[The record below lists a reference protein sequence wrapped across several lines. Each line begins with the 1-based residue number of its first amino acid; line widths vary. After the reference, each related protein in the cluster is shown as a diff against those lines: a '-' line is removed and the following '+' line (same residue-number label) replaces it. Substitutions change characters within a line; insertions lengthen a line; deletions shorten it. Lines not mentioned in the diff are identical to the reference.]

1 MRTFLQDLRYGI
13 RTAVRQPGYSLLI
26 VLTLAL
32 AIGANTVTFSFTNV
46 LLVRPLPVR
55 DQGSLVW
62 VFMVNAQQQ
71 QTRGLTSVPDLLDLR
86 ASLRFVENLGGSTP
100 ATFTMTGRG
109 DAQPLTASRVTANML
124 DMWGVEM
131 VAGRRFVPGEDAP
144 GAPAVVILSHRF
156 WQRQF
161 NSDPSILGQSLT
173 LNGQPHTVVGV
184 VSSAMEFG
192 NLSTLDVWTPFTLDP
207 SLPRDARVLRISARL
222 APDASFAQAD
232 AELRA
237 VAERL
242 RRDHP
247 ETNAAWLARLAPT
260 REAIAGGDTWA
271 VLALLTLVVG
281 AVLLIACAN
290 IANIVLARAT
300 GRRRE
305 LAVRSAL
312 GASRGRMIRQ
322 LLTESVLLGV
332 VGGALGLLFA
342 EAGLLAIKA
351 AAYEPIFELISIDR
365 NVLVFTVV
373 LSFLTPIVFSVLPA
387 LQASRTDVIET
398 LKDSNAR
405 AGGGVKGRRSRAVL
419 VVSQLALAVSLLIV
433 STLFVR
439 SMLAIART
447 SFGIVQTGTLTMRL
461 EAPEWRYKTDAAVTE
476 YFERLLGRLKGLP
489 GATSAAAVDRL
500 PLLGGEPTVSLTV
513 DGYTPRNAD
522 DRPWAV
528 RVVATE
534 DYFATAGIP
543 VVAGRNTGAGDV
555 AGTLP
560 VAVINQEMAR
570 KYWPD
575 PSKAIGARVRLDG
588 DSRGWVHVVGI
599 CGNVK
604 RADLTGSNP
613 QIYLPA
619 GQVPARTMAVMI
631 RAADPAALMAA
642 ARQEVRAVDPDVAI
656 HQLRTFSDA
665 LDDELSSSRI
675 ITGML
680 VSFAVLALVLAASG
694 LYGVIAYSVSQRVQ
708 EIGIRMALG
717 ALTSDISRLIVRQT
731 LTLVVVGC
739 VLGLAGGAVLA
750 RAASSLFYEVSP
762 SDPATYALVVLV
774 LCVVSIGAAYTPI
787 RRAMRVDPLRAL
799 KAD

>member
-1 MRTFLQDLRYGI
+1 MRSCARSPSASG
-13 RTAVRQPGYSLLI
+13 
-26 VLTLAL
+26 
-32 AIGANTVTFSFTNV
+32 AIIP
-46 LLVRPLPVR
+46 RR
-55 DQGSLVW
+55 MRHGS
-62 VFMVNAQQQ
+62 
-71 QTRGLTSVPDLLDLR
+71 RG
-86 ASLRFVENLGGSTP
+86 
-100 ATFTMTGRG
+100 
-109 DAQPLTASRVTANML
+109 
-124 DMWGVEM
+124 
-131 VAGRRFVPGEDAP
+131 
-144 GAPAVVILSHRF
+144 SHR
-156 WQRQF
+156 RARR
-161 NSDPSILGQSLT
+161 SPE
-173 LNGQPHTVVGV
+173 
-184 VSSAMEFG
+184 A
-192 NLSTLDVWTPFTLDP
+192 TPGL
-207 SLPRDARVLRISARL
+207 I
-222 APDASFAQAD
+222 
-232 AELRA
+232 
-237 VAERL
+237 
-242 RRDHP
+242 
-247 ETNAAWLARLAPT
+247 
-260 REAIAGGDTWA
+260 
-271 VLALLTLVVG
+271 LALLSVVVG
-281 AVLLIACAN
+281 FVLLIACAN
-290 IANIVLARAT
+290 IANLVLARAT

-332 VGGALGLLFA
+332 VGGALGLLVA

-365 NVLVFTVV
+365 NVLVFTAV
-373 LSFLTPIVFSVLPA
+373 LSFLTPIVFSVFPA

-398 LKDSNAR
+398 LKDGNAR
-405 AGGGVKGRRSRAVL
+405 AGGGVRGRRSRAVL
-419 VVSQLALAVSLLIV
+419 VVSQLALAVSLLVV

-439 SMLAIART
+439 SMLAITRT

-461 EAPEWRYKTDAAVTE
+461 EAPEWRYKTDAAVTD
-476 YFERLLGRLKGLP
+476 YFERLLGRLQGIP
-489 GATSAAAVDRL
+489 GVTSAGAVDRL

-513 DGYTPRNAD
+513 DGYTPQNAD

-534 DYFATAGIP
+534 GYFATAGIP
-543 VVAGRNTGAGDV
+543 IVAGRNTGAGDV

-560 VAVINQEMAR
+560 VAVISQEMAR

-631 RAADPAALMAA
+631 RAADPAALMAL

-739 VLGLAGGAVLA
+739 ALGLAGGALLA

-762 SDPATYALVVLV
+762 SDPVTYAAVVLV
-774 LCVVSIGAAYTPI
+774 LCVVSICAVYAPI
-787 RRAMRVDPLRAL
+787 RRAMRVDPLHAL